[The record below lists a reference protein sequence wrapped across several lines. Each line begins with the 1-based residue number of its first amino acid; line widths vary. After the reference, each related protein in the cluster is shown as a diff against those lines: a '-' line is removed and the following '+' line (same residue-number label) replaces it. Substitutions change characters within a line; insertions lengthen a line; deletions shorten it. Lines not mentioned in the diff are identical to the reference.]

1 MRKMQGHDQFGVVLM
16 DHWAYE
22 ELKIKRK
29 EWQLL
34 FELCLEHKQ
43 WELLEKYWEQSKEI
57 IE

>member
-1 MRKMQGHDQFGVVLM
+1 ME
-16 DHWAYE
+16 HWAYE

-57 IE
+57 TE